1 MNDDFNTREGIAAL
15 FQLARVSNNYD
26 FSALNPKILKDL
38 IGIFET
44 YGHNVLGLFNIEAIK
59 EKLESEIEELISE
72 RVQAREAKDW
82 AKSDSIRDKL
92 KDMGIEIQD
101 TPEGT
106 KWRRV

>member
-15 FQLARVSNNYD
+15 FQLARISNNYE
-26 FSALNPKILKDL
+26 FSDLDPKISKDL

-44 YGHNVLGLFNIEAIK
+44 YGHNVLGLFNIEAIT
-59 EKLESEIEELISE
+59 EKLESEIETLIAE
-72 RVQAREAKDW
+72 RVKAREAKDW
-82 AKSDSIRDKL
+82 STSDSIRDRL
-92 KDMGIEIQD
+92 ETMGIEIQD

>member
-1 MNDDFNTREGIAAL
+1 M
-15 FQLARVSNNYD
+15 
-26 FSALNPKILKDL
+26 
-38 IGIFET
+38 
-44 YGHNVLGLFNIEAIK
+44 IK
-59 EKLESEIEELISE
+59 ERTK
-72 RVQAREAKDW
+72 ARESKDW